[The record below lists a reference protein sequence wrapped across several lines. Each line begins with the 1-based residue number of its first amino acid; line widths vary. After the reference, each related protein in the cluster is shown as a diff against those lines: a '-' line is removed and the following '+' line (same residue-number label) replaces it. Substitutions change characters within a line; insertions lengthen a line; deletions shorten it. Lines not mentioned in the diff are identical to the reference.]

1 MHSGTAGV
9 VHHVTVLV
17 DSSILC
23 FHFFPKYPACAPSG
37 LACVSFISCP
47 ARSRNGYELPFSHA
61 EPLPTLENKHPSR
74 WGSSVRSHSKTGEIK
89 ANDVICGLTVPKKK

>member
-23 FHFFPKYPACAPSG
+23 FHFFPKISG
-37 LACVSFISCP
+37 LRTFRLGLCFFRFLSC
-47 ARSRNGYELPFSHA
+47 AITKWL
-61 EPLPTLENKHPSR
+61 
-74 WGSSVRSHSKTGEIK
+74 
-89 ANDVICGLTVPKKK
+89 